1 MRVVV
6 AGVTYVLGGD
16 IIVAL
21 DGTSIVTPLEL
32 VNAIAEH
39 EPGEKVEL
47 TIYRDSKR
55 TSVKVTL
62 GRRPASPNG

>member
-1 MRVVV
+1 
-6 AGVTYVLGGD
+6 VTFVLGGD

-39 EPGEKVEL
+39 EPGEEVEL
-47 TIYRDSKR
+47 TIYRDAKR